1 MGKIKNGLHKMAYKA
16 IAFCTRRKSIIFEST
31 PDFSD
36 NTRPVF
42 DEMLKRGLDR
52 KYNLVWSVTDDKKL
66 PIENPHIRYIFPN
79 SRERWKSFYNNYY
92 LESAKCLICC
102 NRFLTSDGSRQT
114 AFYLSHGTPMKNFSA
129 YYYLPK
135 GIDYCLA
142 ADPEVAELVACQ
154 FRIDKTKVFSLGFPR
169 NDILTQAPRDIK
181 SMLDTRCDK
190 VIVWYPTFRQHKS
203 GSRTASSNALPVIH
217 DSRQAERL
225 NAYAAKNDV
234 LIVLKPH
241 FAQDLSYV
249 KDLGLSNIRI
259 IYDDFFEENQIS
271 SYGFLAGCD
280 AMITDYSSVY
290 FDYTLADKPIGVV
303 WEDIEEYR
311 QNPGFVIDVNY
322 YMQGAEKIYELEQFE
337 AFIKNVADGND
348 SLREQRRMIRDLV
361 NYSTD
366 GKNTQ
371 RVVDFIIEKANL

>member
-1 MGKIKNGLHKMAYKA
+1 MSKMKNTLRKVVYRI
-16 IAFCTRRKSIIFEST
+16 IAFCTCRKSIVFESA

-52 KYNLVWSVTDDKKL
+52 KYNLVWSITGDKKL
-66 PIENPHIRYIFPN
+66 PIKNPHIRYIYYN
-79 SRERWKSFYNNYY
+79 AVTLWERIRIVYY
-92 LESAKCLICC
+92 LASAKCLICC
-102 NRFLTSDGSRQT
+102 NRFLTPTIGNQFSV
-114 AFYLSHGTPMKNFSA
+114 YLTHGTPIKYVRDNYNVPESIHYCMSA
-129 YYYLPK
+129 SEAVA
-135 GIDYCLA
+135 GIIAFQSRY
-142 ADPEVAELVACQ
+142 PEERMV
-154 FRIDKTKVFSLGFPR
+154 SLGYPR
-169 NDILTQAPRDIK
+169 NDVFSKEIQDVKAILNTKCR
-181 SMLDTRCDK
+181 K

-203 GSRTASSNALPVIH
+203 GKKTAASNSLPVIY

-225 NAYAAKNDV
+225 NAYAAENDV

-249 KDLGLSNIRI
+249 KDLGLSNIHI
-259 IYDDFFEENQIS
+259 IYDDFFEKNQIS

-290 FDYTLADKPIGVV
+290 FDYTLADKPIGAV
-303 WEDIEEYR
+303 WEDIDEYR
-311 QNPGFVIDVNY
+311 QNPGLAIDIDY
-322 YMQGAEKIYELEQFE
+322 YMQGAEKIYEIEQFE

-348 SLREQRRMIRDLV
+348 PLREQRRTIRDLV
-361 NYSTD
+361 NCSTD

-371 RVVDFIIEKANL
+371 RVVNFIIEKANL